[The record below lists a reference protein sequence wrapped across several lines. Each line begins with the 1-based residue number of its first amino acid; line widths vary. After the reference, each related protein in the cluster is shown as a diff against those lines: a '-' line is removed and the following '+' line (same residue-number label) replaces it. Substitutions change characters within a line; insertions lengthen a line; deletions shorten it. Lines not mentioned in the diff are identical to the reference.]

1 MNGADIVEVS
11 LENNNDK
18 NDCFWGKI
26 EENVERLL
34 IWVKFSFKFE
44 ELLKMLL
51 IGVNS
56 PACSVKIV
64 EPIYPIE
71 VIITKTP

>member
-34 IWVKFSFKFE
+34 F
-44 ELLKMLL
+44 
-51 IGVNS
+51 
-56 PACSVKIV
+56 
-64 EPIYPIE
+64 
-71 VIITKTP
+71 